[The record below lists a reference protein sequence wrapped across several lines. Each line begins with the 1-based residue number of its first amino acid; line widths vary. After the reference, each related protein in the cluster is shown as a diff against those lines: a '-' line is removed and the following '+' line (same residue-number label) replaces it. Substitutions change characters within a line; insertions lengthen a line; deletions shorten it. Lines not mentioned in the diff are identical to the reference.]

1 MLKTYMVYSRF
12 LTPSEGALLVFAHN
26 VQEARVVGWQATS
39 GADLTDDYL
48 DFGACAMKGR
58 DWLFAE
64 ANQEKLSQDIPHLV
78 WDIKSCDECEK
89 WGHSPIGDDG
99 LCDECRENAA
109 ECAAGEDR
117 STSRSTAALPEIP
130 NPATSRF

>member
-1 MLKTYMVYSRF
+1 MHEPVSKEQHDKPMAKKKLKTYMVYSRF

-26 VQEARVVGWQATS
+26 VQEARTVGWRATS

-48 DFGACAMKGR
+48 DFAASLLKGC

-64 ANQEKLSQDIPHLV
+64 TSQEKLDQDFPHLV

-99 LCDECRENAA
+99 LCDECRE
-109 ECAAGEDR
+109 ER
-117 STSRSTAALPEIP
+117 SRTRE
-130 NPATSRF
+130 

>member
-1 MLKTYMVYSRF
+1 MVYSRF

-26 VQEARVVGWQATS
+26 VQEARVVGWRATS
-39 GADLTDDYL
+39 GVGLTDDYL

-89 WGHSPIGDDG
+89 WGHSQIGDDG

-109 ECAAGEDR
+109 EHRVHPTKADSPVDAAFFDSQDETV
-117 STSRSTAALPEIP
+117 S
-130 NPATSRF
+130 